1 MLGTGAV
8 LPHRSVWM
16 QAGDPLESP
25 AEEVSGSARRMAES
39 FLEAMPRV
47 GVALVIIL
55 IGYGLSRLLR
65 WVLHLWL
72 QRKRTA
78 SFARVMSKLAGW
90 MLFGVAALSATAAAF
105 PSVKP
110 VDLLAGLGFFSVA
123 VGFAFQDILENTLS
137 GVLLL
142 FRQPF
147 EAGDQ
152 IEVQDEAGT
161 VEAITIRET
170 RIKTFDG
177 QLVLIPN
184 RDVYK
189 NVIRVQ
195 THYPVRRLTFVVGIA
210 YEADARRACAVTVDA
225 LGRVE
230 GVASEPRPEALV
242 AELGVSTI
250 NIEARLWCEPRQH
263 ETRQVLDE
271 AIKTV
276 KEALDDAGIELP
288 ADIVALQAT
297 PSFRAAIHGDAELTP
312 GGSVAAPV
320 ATGAPGP

>member
-65 WVLHLWL
+65 WLLHLWL

-90 MLFGVAALSATAAAF
+90 VLFGVAALSATAAAF

-152 IEVQDEAGT
+152 IEVQDQAGT

-170 RIKTFDG
+170 RIKSFDG
-177 QLVLIPN
+177 QLVVIPN

-195 THYPVRRLTFVVGIA
+195 THFPDRRMTFTVGIA
-210 YEADARRACAVTVDA
+210 YENDPREASRVVVEA
-225 LGRVE
+225 LGGVN
-230 GVASEPRPEALV
+230 GVAAEPAPEALV
-242 AELGVSTI
+242 TELGVSAV
-250 NIEARLWCEPRQH
+250 NLEARFWCASAQH
-263 ETRQVLDE
+263 ETLVVLSA
-271 AIKTV
+271 AISAV
-276 KEALDDAGIELP
+276 KKSLDAAGVEMP

-297 PSFRAAIHGDAELTP
+297 PSLKAALQGDGEVTP
-312 GGSVAAPV
+312 AGGLVRS
-320 ATGAPGP
+320 GAGA